1 MKKIKSQNRIEK
13 RKIEEIAINLLNSNQ
28 KWRNNFSPQSS
39 QNQKDII
46 TKNQYL
52 LRIDTEKDIL
62 TLINT
67 QEKIEKQKTN
77 INKEIYINEFN
88 IKSNQYS
95 VNSTNK
101 DNDFTNIKEEEKDKK
116 RKKSQIP
123 KNKKGIVPKIK
134 GLDQVSKKYID
145 KFNKYSK
152 DEYYSSSIIQTTSNV
167 IENTSESASNYIN
180 YDILNQT
187 GLIYEEIKKQFIL
200 IQNSKSNNS
209 QKDNDNI
216 KEIYFKCKVLA
227 YDFIQF
233 LYGEEI
239 QKIIKL
245 FNYCLDIGKF
255 IIYQIYLFL
264 SIIYLD
270 ENKKLDES
278 LEMSYKNI
286 LVYSSQNFN
295 NILNIIMNPEYC
307 SEPKKMREVK
317 MKNKIIISILK
328 LINPNVPT
336 NSQIKEFMNP
346 ENEKKQINDNFY
358 KIGKFPLK
366 CLEEIGSNRK
376 NKIINNYEIKNN
388 YKEER
393 NNLLGIIDLITLLKE
408 NKELNEKL
416 NQIKNKVLVIFE
428 QKINSNNNNPNNN
441 NIINN
446 NPNNNMINNNP
457 NNNKINPKNNNANR
471 LLLPKLNPN
480 NNYKLFL
487 IFELDETL
495 VHYWEEK
502 DNCFV
507 KVRFGVEDFF
517 NKVYDFCEITI
528 VSTSSKEYTDIVV
541 DNINKK
547 NCYIQNRIYK
557 ELFDDDEN
565 FDLSLINR
573 DQSKCIFI
581 CHEAEFFNAPKSNIL
596 QLTEFSGDESDREI
610 IFLFKELMKL
620 KDCDIPDIRQIL
632 PEIIN
637 NVRV

>member
-1 MKKIKSQNRIEK
+1 MNPEYCSEPKKMR
-13 RKIEEIAINLLNSNQ
+13 
-28 KWRNNFSPQSS
+28 
-39 QNQKDII
+39 
-46 TKNQYL
+46 
-52 LRIDTEKDIL
+52 
-62 TLINT
+62 
-67 QEKIEKQKTN
+67 
-77 INKEIYINEFN
+77 
-88 IKSNQYS
+88 
-95 VNSTNK
+95 
-101 DNDFTNIKEEEKDKK
+101 
-116 RKKSQIP
+116 
-123 KNKKGIVPKIK
+123 
-134 GLDQVSKKYID
+134 
-145 KFNKYSK
+145 
-152 DEYYSSSIIQTTSNV
+152 
-167 IENTSESASNYIN
+167 
-180 YDILNQT
+180 
-187 GLIYEEIKKQFIL
+187 EIKKQFIL

-376 NKIINNYEIKNN
+376 NKIINNFVIKNN

-408 NKELNEKL
+408 NKELKEKL
-416 NQIKNKVLVIFE
+416 NQIKNKV
-428 QKINSNNNNPNNN
+428 
-441 NIINN
+441 
-446 NPNNNMINNNP
+446 
-457 NNNKINPKNNNANR
+457 
-471 LLLPKLNPN
+471 
-480 NNYKLFL
+480 NYP
-487 IFELDETL
+487 
-495 VHYWEEK
+495 
-502 DNCFV
+502 
-507 KVRFGVEDFF
+507 
-517 NKVYDFCEITI
+517 
-528 VSTSSKEYTDIVV
+528 
-541 DNINKK
+541 
-547 NCYIQNRIYK
+547 Q
-557 ELFDDDEN
+557 
-565 FDLSLINR
+565 
-573 DQSKCIFI
+573 
-581 CHEAEFFNAPKSNIL
+581 
-596 QLTEFSGDESDREI
+596 
-610 IFLFKELMKL
+610 
-620 KDCDIPDIRQIL
+620 
-632 PEIIN
+632 
-637 NVRV
+637 

>member
-264 SIIYLD
+264 
-270 ENKKLDES
+270 
-278 LEMSYKNI
+278 
-286 LVYSSQNFN
+286 
-295 NILNIIMNPEYC
+295 
-307 SEPKKMREVK
+307 
-317 MKNKIIISILK
+317 
-328 LINPNVPT
+328 
-336 NSQIKEFMNP
+336 
-346 ENEKKQINDNFY
+346 
-358 KIGKFPLK
+358 
-366 CLEEIGSNRK
+366 
-376 NKIINNYEIKNN
+376 
-388 YKEER
+388 
-393 NNLLGIIDLITLLKE
+393 
-408 NKELNEKL
+408 
-416 NQIKNKVLVIFE
+416 
-428 QKINSNNNNPNNN
+428 
-441 NIINN
+441 
-446 NPNNNMINNNP
+446 
-457 NNNKINPKNNNANR
+457 
-471 LLLPKLNPN
+471 
-480 NNYKLFL
+480 L
-487 IFELDETL
+487 IF
-495 VHYWEEK
+495 
-502 DNCFV
+502 
-507 KVRFGVEDFF
+507 
-517 NKVYDFCEITI
+517 
-528 VSTSSKEYTDIVV
+528 
-541 DNINKK
+541 
-547 NCYIQNRIYK
+547 
-557 ELFDDDEN
+557 
-565 FDLSLINR
+565 
-573 DQSKCIFI
+573 
-581 CHEAEFFNAPKSNIL
+581 
-596 QLTEFSGDESDREI
+596 
-610 IFLFKELMKL
+610 
-620 KDCDIPDIRQIL
+620 
-632 PEIIN
+632 
-637 NVRV
+637 

>member
-336 NSQIKEFMNP
+336 NSKIKEFMNP

-388 YKEER
+388 YKEEI